1 MRLFC
6 YVEGLFLGVI
16 SIKGHWPL
24 GVDEKFTDFLVIGP
38 LARYAI
44 DLKLMMKVMCSDKSC
59 TELKLTKEVPT
70 KLKGFKPNHF
80 FWAYCRWT

>member
-1 MRLFC
+1 MLI
-6 YVEGLFLGVI
+6 LGVI

-59 TELKLTKEVPT
+59 TELKLNKEV
-70 KLKGFKPNHF
+70 
-80 FWAYCRWT
+80 C